1 MNEMYS
7 MGLGIHSWGAVFIF
21 VVVLLNILVLRS
33 AKDMQKYKRVM
44 SIYLMPLSSTAIG
57 VALFSGT
64 IMMAAK
70 HLDFTIENV
79 VMIIISVVLIVLEAK
94 RSKTLKYTNPKID
107 NALDIYRSYA
117 LNILYSEIGLVVF
130 ISLWMWSIA

>member
-7 MGLGIHSWGAVFIF
+7 MGLSIHSWGAVLIF
-21 VVVLLNILVLRS
+21 GSIVLNILVLNS
-33 AKDMQKYKRVM
+33 VKDLQKYKRVM
-44 SIYLMPLSSTAIG
+44 SIYLMPLSSTVIG
-57 VALFSGT
+57 VAIFSGT

-79 VMIIISVVLIVLEAK
+79 VMIVISVVLIVLEAK
-94 RSKTLKYTNPKID
+94 RAKTLKYLSVKTQNSLEVYKPYGIK
-107 NALDIYRSYA
+107 L
-117 LNILYSEIGLVVF
+117 LYIELVVSVL

>member
-1 MNEMYS
+1 
-7 MGLGIHSWGAVFIF
+7 MGLSIHSWGAVLIF
-21 VVVLLNILVLRS
+21 GSVLLNILVLRS

-57 VALFSGT
+57 VALFSGS

-79 VMIIISVVLIVLEAK
+79 VMIVISVVLIVLEAK
-94 RSKTLKYTNPKID
+94 RAKTLKYLSVKTQNSLEVYKPYGIK
-107 NALDIYRSYA
+107 L
-117 LNILYSEIGLVVF
+117 LYIELVVSVL

>member
-7 MGLGIHSWGAVFIF
+7 MGLGIHSWGAVFMF

-117 LNILYSEIGLVVF
+117 LNILYSEVGLVVF

>member
-1 MNEMYS
+1 
-7 MGLGIHSWGAVFIF
+7 MGLSIHSWGAVLIF
-21 VVVLLNILVLRS
+21 GSIVLNILVLNG
-33 AKDMQKYKRVM
+33 AKDLQKYKRVM

-57 VALFSGT
+57 VAIFSGT

-79 VMIIISVVLIVLEAK
+79 VMIVISVVLIVLEAK
-94 RSKTLKYTNPKID
+94 RAKTLKYLSVKTQNSLEVYKPYGIK
-107 NALDIYRSYA
+107 L
-117 LNILYSEIGLVVF
+117 LYIELVVSVL